1 MVIEVG
7 NIIKGYLQPL
17 TFIDKLAGVVKVITK
32 TDLDENNKPVV
43 KKFPVACDVNF
54 NECQTTGKYK
64 DLIPN
69 SSLGCIVFLE
79 DTGARFTG
87 MRGHKQ
93 VWKSGYKLIGWV
105 NNSKLGFEDCSVTG
119 QIIATIIN
127 QFPIVPFNSGMY
139 QSSSIQVNGQEP
151 KSGQNPFSKYS
162 FDENQSQYLMY
173 PFDYFS
179 LLIDVSFEIDKRCLT
194 TFVKGEEITCSTG
207 SS

>member
-79 DTGARFTG
+79 TQGQDLQGCEGINRFG
-87 MRGHKQ
+87 NQG
-93 VWKSGYKLIGWV
+93 
-105 NNSKLGFEDCSVTG
+105 
-119 QIIATIIN
+119 IN
-127 QFPIVPFNSGMY
+127 
-139 QSSSIQVNGQEP
+139 
-151 KSGQNPFSKYS
+151 
-162 FDENQSQYLMY
+162 
-173 PFDYFS
+173 
-179 LLIDVSFEIDKRCLT
+179 
-194 TFVKGEEITCSTG
+194 
-207 SS
+207 